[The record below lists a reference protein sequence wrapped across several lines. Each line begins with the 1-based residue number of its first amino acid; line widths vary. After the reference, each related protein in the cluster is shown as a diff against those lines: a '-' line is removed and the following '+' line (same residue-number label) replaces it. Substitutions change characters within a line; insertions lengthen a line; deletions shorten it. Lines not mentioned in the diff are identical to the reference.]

1 MAGGGTGGVIG
12 QGGSKS
18 AAEIETPRLSR
29 TPGAVSGQFPV
40 TTVNSIKFKFGTG
53 NPFGAGFIMPS
64 QRLEGGFGYEWK
76 VNEQQQSAV
85 AISLIGD
92 NTGRYISTKNTTQG
106 LAPGSPIT
114 RDEAINKIIADALG
128 KPGAIL
134 ELKKL
139 LDEKQMYG
147 SSRAGKQSIAAGDSP
162 DGNLYGAVAYALD
175 EATAFNA
182 KIAAQQGDVSNP
194 KIVSFEQFLIEA
206 SKSGIYESSSFGG
219 GSGGRQTTITHQKF
233 KPEDFDVAI
242 DQLFQQT
249 VGRGATEEELNEFV
263 SKLQAYEKKNPQ
275 KTVSIKSGDTTTVT
289 QSGGVSSDILTS
301 RMREAALASPEAE
314 SYNKATKY
322 LSYFMEALDNPIE
335 LG

>member
-1 MAGGGTGGVIG
+1 MAGGGTGGIVG
-12 QGGSKS
+12 QGGSES
-18 AAEIETPRLSR
+18 AAQQRPVGFPTWGAGVPR
-29 TPGAVSGQFPV
+29 TPGKPTEIV
-40 TTVNSIKFKFGTG
+40 IKPYMDNMK
-53 NPFGAGFIMPS
+53 NPFGAGFILPS
-64 QRLEGGFGYEWK
+64 QTVNGFEWK
-76 VNEQQQSAV
+76 VNQQQQFPL

-92 NTGRYISTKNTTQG
+92 NTGKYLATGLTTEG
-106 LAPGSPIT
+106 IAAGSPMT
-114 RDEAINKIIADALG
+114 RDEAIAKIITDAVG

-147 SSRAGKQSIAAGDSP
+147 NTKAGKQSILAGDAL
-162 DGNLYGAVAYALD
+162 DGNFYGALSYALD

-194 KIVSFEQFLIEA
+194 KIYSFEQFLIEA
-206 SKSGIYESSSFGG
+206 PKSGLYESSSFGG
-219 GSGGRQTTITHQKF
+219 GGSNRQTTITHQKF
-233 KPEDFDVAI
+233 SPEDFDVAI

-275 KTVSIKSGDTTTVT
+275 KTVSVKSGDTTNVT
-289 QSGGVSSDILTS
+289 QSGGVSSDILES
-301 RMREAALASPEAE
+301 MMRDEALASPEAE
-314 SYNKATKY
+314 DYNKATKY
-322 LSYFMEALDNPIE
+322 LSYFMEALNNPIE